1 MKSSKLALASV
12 GAALLASLTVSAKNE
27 MKKAYMFGI
36 AASFNDSTVYFT
48 PVQEVDSVWFTKR
61 NKTVFLQNRDNYS
74 YQLRDFLEQKG
85 ESNRTCAIFFGTS
98 HKKVEDKWEKVHA
111 KYTAKSKK
119 KKKAPKGGEK
129 PPYQVKMIDNGEFL
143 FKPIAPTEETQVEK
157 PAKKARKEKPGRPG
171 GPGKPGGGPG
181 GPGGGP
187 GGQPPMG
194 GGM

>member
-1 MKSSKLALASV
+1 MKSSKLAMASM
-12 GAALLASLTVSAKNE
+12 GAALLASLSVSAKSE

-48 PVQEVDSVWFTKR
+48 PVQEVDSVWFAKR
-61 NKTVFLQNRDNYS
+61 NKVTFLQDRSSYS
-74 YQLRDFLEQKG
+74 LQLRDYLEQQG
-85 ESNRTCAIFFGTS
+85 EKNRTCAVFFGTN
-98 HKKVEDKWEKVHA
+98 HKKLEEKWVKIHD
-111 KYTAKSKK
+111 KYTAQPKK
-119 KKKAPKGGEK
+119 KKNQKGGEK
-129 PPYQVKMIDNGEFL
+129 PPYQVKVIDNGEFL
-143 FKPIAPTEETQVEK
+143 FKAIALTEETQVEK